1 MITWTGEYT
10 IVDGERFPVQNVT
23 VGQAGINIQREPRV
37 LFGYPLIETQIL
49 GDSPILQQVNDAED
63 KAEALFA
70 RSLPEQY
77 AQYQHMGYIEIPS
90 KLFPKYK
97 YAVDFNI
104 LLYPSNVSTQRQHGW
119 HLGHLGTVCVTL
131 DKSVDPIPLWDRRLQ
146 LCLMLL
152 YQEAYILKV
161 GNWID
166 NTWAMAGGFRAY
178 EYMKA
183 NGNVYEKETLK
194 KRPGFRFWI

>member
-1 MITWTGEYT
+1 MATNGWIP
-10 IVDGERFPVQNVT
+10 VGERLTTIRLSEVT
-23 VGQAGINIQREPRV
+23 LESDKVEG
-37 LFGYPLIETQIL
+37 
-49 GDSPILQQVNDAED
+49 
-63 KAEALFA
+63 KAEELFA
-70 RSLPEQY
+70 KSLPEQY
-77 AQYQHMGYIEIPS
+77 TQYQQVGYVEIPS

-97 YAVDFNI
+97 YVVDFNI
-104 LLYPSNVSTQRQHGW
+104 LLYPSNVSTQRQHGSY
-119 HLGHLGTVCVTL
+119 LGQLGTVCVTL

-183 NGNVYEKETLK
+183 NGDVYGKETLK
-194 KRPGFRFWI
+194 KPIARKRL